1 MAKDFGIVIIT
12 LTPLGAP
19 HEDPRRLTINETV
32 KQVEVGRASKNADKC
47 LIAAKDNAWFDSP
60 IMSRQHAKF
69 SATANKVCDQLQPL
83 IKISPYEYIQRAYV
97 QDNDSTHGTY
107 LGNERLDAYKDYLID
122 NNEIVTFG
130 VRVTSGARKS
140 FLAHTSLLLWVC

>member
-1 MAKDFGIVIIT
+1 MVQIVVIT

-19 HEDPRRLTINETV
+19 HEETRRLTINDTV
-32 KQVEVGRASKNADKC
+32 KQVEVGRASKNADKR

-69 SATANKVCDQLQPL
+69 SATADKVCDSLQPL
-83 IKISPYEYIQRAYV
+83 IRHDSYRSIKKAYL

-107 LGNERLDAYKDYLID
+107 IGNQRLDAFRDYPI
-122 NNEIVTFG
+122 NHNEIVTFG
-130 VRVTSGARKS
+130 VRVTSGDRKY
-140 FLAHTSLLLWVC
+140 LCPRTIV